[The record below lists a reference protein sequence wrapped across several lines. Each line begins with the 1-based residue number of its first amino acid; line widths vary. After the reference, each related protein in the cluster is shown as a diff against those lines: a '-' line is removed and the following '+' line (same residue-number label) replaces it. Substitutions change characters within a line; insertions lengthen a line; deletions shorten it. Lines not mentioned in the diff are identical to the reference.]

1 MARNPSFMGKAGAVK
16 PAITNSRASS
26 CQIWHCLQSSC
37 AHRNSLAIHM
47 LSLKIGYTYESYEY
61 SPKIPKMTISKRLN
75 YGFTIHF
82 LAVPSYFLGPAGWHQ
97 FRLQGFN
104 NFETDM
110 PTPRTNQ
117 LMLEG
122 SLGSSMAEG

>member
-1 MARNPSFMGKAGAVK
+1 MNIEK
-16 PAITNSRASS
+16 
-26 CQIWHCLQSSC
+26 IWHGLQSSC

-47 LSLKIGYTYESYEY
+47 LSLKIGYTYEYT
-61 SPKIPKMTISKRLN
+61 PKIPKMTISKRLN

-82 LAVPSYFLGPAGWHQ
+82 LAGCTVPTFFLGPAGCHQ

-122 SLGSSMAEG
+122 SLGSSMADDELGGF